1 MVMMMVMVVVVMLM
15 RFGPLVGPTPRRCQ
29 STGAVVIAVV
39 FVLQSSPS
47 AALATFASIFG
58 SSFGRVVRIVSFCT
72 TRMQRLGREW
82 GSCRGRNGA
91 RHANTTDTASD
102 SREHSSEL
110 ALDAWLG
117 RRPGLLG
124 LCTLH
129 CLRQRRHSPLS
140 VDVLDGQQVPL
151 QPIWSVVLII
161 ALARRLK

>member
-1 MVMMMVMVVVVMLM
+1 MVVMLM
-15 RFGPLVGPTPRRCQ
+15 RFGPLVDPTPRRSQ
-29 STGAVVIAVV
+29 SATGAVIVAVV

-47 AALATFASIFG
+47 AALAALAALAAFASIFG
-58 SSFGRVVRIVSFCT
+58 SSFGRVVRIVSFGT
-72 TRMQRLGREW
+72 TGMQRLGREW

-110 ALDAWLG
+110 ALDARLG
-117 RRPGLLG
+117 RRPRLLG

-151 QPIWSVVLII
+151 QSIWSVVLVT